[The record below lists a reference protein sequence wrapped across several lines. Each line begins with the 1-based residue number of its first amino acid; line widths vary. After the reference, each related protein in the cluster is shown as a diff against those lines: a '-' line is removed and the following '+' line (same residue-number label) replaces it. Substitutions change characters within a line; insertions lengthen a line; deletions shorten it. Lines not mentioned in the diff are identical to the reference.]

1 MQDIKL
7 PFYVRFSLLL
17 LSASLA
23 IILLALGKGIFVPLV
38 FSLLLAFLLYP
49 AVKTLETRVGMSK
62 GLAAFLAVAGFT
74 IAIAVLLYFIT
85 FQIVQFSQ
93 DIPLLQQKL
102 TGWINYYQ
110 GWIIRKY
117 HIEDTKQLEYMQQMT
132 NNILNYAA
140 NSLGLL
146 FIGVSEFIFWM
157 VLVFI
162 YTYFILYHRK
172 LLLHFIMRIFSTHHQ
187 DKVANIVLDTRRVTY
202 NYLKGLLI
210 EFVVVTVAN
219 TLMLFLIGVKY
230 AILLG
235 VFTAL
240 LNIIP
245 YLGIIIGC
253 VLTLLVT
260 LTHGTPLLAFEA
272 VSLLFIL
279 HVLDANILLPRV
291 IGISLKLNSLV
302 TIISVLVGSVIW
314 DISGMFLAIP
324 LCATLKVIFDHTNSF
339 EPLGMVMG
347 TEDRIPDQNEK
358 I

>member
-1 MQDIKL
+1 MPEIRL

-17 LSASLA
+17 LSASLG
-23 IILLALGKGIFVPLV
+23 IILLALGKGIFVPLA

-49 AVKTLETRVGMSK
+49 SAKWLEMRVGMSK
-62 GLAAFLAVAGFT
+62 GVAAFLAVSGFT
-74 IAIAVLLYFIT
+74 VIVACLLYFIT
-85 FQIVQFSQ
+85 FQVLQFSQ
-93 DIPLLQQKL
+93 DIPLLQQKI
-102 TGWINYYQ
+102 TSWIDGTQ
-110 GWIIRKY
+110 DWVIRKY
-117 HIEDTKQLEYMQQMT
+117 HIEDTKQLEYLHQVT
-132 NNILNYAA
+132 NNVLNYAA
-140 NSLGLL
+140 TSLGSL
-146 FIGVSEFIFWM
+146 FIGVAEFIFWM

-172 LLLHFIMRIFSTHHQ
+172 MLLHFIMRLFSRHHQ
-187 DKVANIVLDTRRVTY
+187 DKVGNIVVDTRRVTY
-202 NYLKGLLI
+202 YYLKGLLI
-210 EFVVVTVAN
+210 EFVVVAAAN
-219 TLMLFLIGVKY
+219 TLMFFAIGVKY

-253 VLTLLVT
+253 VLTLLVS

-302 TIISVLVGSVIW
+302 TIVSVLVGSVIW

-324 LCATLKVIFDHTNSF
+324 LCATLKVIFDHIESL

-347 TEDRIPDQNEK
+347 TEDRSPDQNEK